1 MKFQFKINKYYLIGH
16 TIASKNKPFLQWA
29 RLENKI
35 FKKYNKNASYYL
47 LNPSRG
53 IAWAMA
59 ITQSKFSEQ
68 NIIPLFEK
76 IGKEIKNIYNDI
88 LKTKEFKKLYQEAEI
103 YLNFIEKQWSKNKK
117 DALKELKEITGLK
130 IPNKKFNVF
139 ITHPKNYNGRLLD
152 QNNIAWGH
160 NEDWKNYAT
169 IYLCHELMH
178 AMTKFKNK
186 RIKPEIL
193 HAIIELATD
202 EELRIRLNKKGVYF
216 KEGNKKIGH
225 KELMQIKKTI
235 LPYWKIFLKQKN
247 KNIENFAKKMSSS
260 NISI

>member
-29 RLENKI
+29 QLENKI
-35 FKKYNKNASYYL
+35 FKKYNENASYYL

-53 IAWAMA
+53 ITWAMA
-59 ITQSKFSEQ
+59 IIQSKLSEE
-68 NIIPLFEK
+68 NIIPLFKK
-76 IGKEIKNIYNDI
+76 IGKELKDIYGDI
-88 LKTKEFKKLYQEAEI
+88 LKTKEFKKLYRETEN
-103 YLNFIEKQWSKNKK
+103 YLTFVEKQWSENKRI
-117 DALKELKEITGLK
+117 ALGELKEITGIQ
-130 IPNKKFNVF
+130 IPDKKFNVF

-152 QNNIAWGH
+152 QDNIAWGH
-160 NEDWKNYAT
+160 NEDWKNYT
-169 IYLCHELMH
+169 TVYLCHELMH
-178 AMTKFKNK
+178 SMTKFHNNY
-186 RIKPEIL
+186 IKPEIL

-216 KEGNKKIGH
+216 KEGNKKVGH
-225 KELMQIKKTI
+225 KELIKIKKAI

-247 KNIENFAKKMSSS
+247 KNIEEFAKKMSSS